1 MDLHLDTYSPT
12 PIRRPGAEAPHERH
26 RGWRPI
32 AEPGTADIP
41 ELADSSGINPSA
53 VTRAIKDLRRSGY
66 RPLRARPAAL
76 RPFPGA
82 PRARRAMAWTAK
94 RTACPGSRNLVKE
107 DES

>member
-1 MDLHLDTYSPT
+1 MDLHLDTHSPT

-26 RGWRPI
+26 RGWRPT

-53 VTRAIKDLRRSGY
+53 VTRAIKDLKRSGY

-76 RPFPGA
+76 RPLSRSA
-82 PRARRAMAWTAK
+82 
-94 RTACPGSRNLVKE
+94 PGSARHGVDGE
-107 DES
+107 ADSMPGES